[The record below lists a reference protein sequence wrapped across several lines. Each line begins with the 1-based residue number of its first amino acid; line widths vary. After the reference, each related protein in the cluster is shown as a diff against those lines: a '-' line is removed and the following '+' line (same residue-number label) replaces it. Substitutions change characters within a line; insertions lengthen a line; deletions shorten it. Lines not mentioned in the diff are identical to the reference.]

1 MFYVKKKKHLKT
13 KRTGEY
19 QFTFMALGGFFRNDN
34 LTQYYPLSFNE
45 AANTALHIPV
55 YIITLHLIGS
65 HRLIFLEYFGPLI
78 CVNKP

>member
-1 MFYVKKKKHLKT
+1 MFVLCKEKKHLKT

-19 QFTFMALGGFFRNDN
+19 QFTRWLFRNDN

-55 YIITLHLIGS
+55 YI
-65 HRLIFLEYFGPLI
+65 
-78 CVNKP
+78 N

>member
-1 MFYVKKKKHLKT
+1 MFVLCKEKKHLKT

-19 QFTFMALGGFFRNDN
+19 QFTRWLFRNDN
-34 LTQYYPLSFNE
+34 LTLYYPLSFNE

-65 HRLIFLEYFGPLI
+65 HCLIF
-78 CVNKP
+78 